1 MTNCFYCD
9 IQCENMFASK
19 HKKSNKN
26 NVMNINKDVTFH
38 EVTAVVG
45 LSDLSRTE
53 KYVCDIF
60 ELEALQLL

>member
-1 MTNCFYCD
+1 
-9 IQCENMFASK
+9 
-19 HKKSNKN
+19 
-26 NVMNINKDVTFH
+26 MNINKDVTFH
-38 EVTAVVG
+38 DLTAVVG